1 MLLSFPPYPEEGDV
15 DGGVRWEA
23 GQVEVVVLVDGE
35 VAKVVE
41 VGAEIKRVCRVK
53 RKIYRHFST
62 IAAAL
67 RTKLNSKRS
76 Y

>member
-41 VGAEIKRVCRVK
+41 VGAEIKRVWEKKGIEWRN
-53 RKIYRHFST
+53 FST

>member
-23 GQVEVVVLVDGE
+23 GQVEVVVLVNGE

-41 VGAEIKRVCRVK
+41 VGAEIKRVCREK
-53 RKIYRHFST
+53 RK
-62 IAAAL
+62 A
-67 RTKLNSKRS
+67 
-76 Y
+76 